1 MGRLAMR
8 LLTATVLG
16 TVCCLSANAAEAQQ
30 APASAPPA
38 SGATRTTATPAA
50 TATGAPAATDNVESA
65 RVHYERGLQLFNE
78 ENYDAALFEFERAYE
93 LAPSYKILY
102 NMGRIQRQQNN
113 YAAAMR
119 SYQRYLKEG
128 GANVPADRRAEIDKE
143 IAVLKPRVAEVS
155 VKVNV
160 DGAYVYADDIPVCTA
175 TIETSCIGTSP
186 LQTPIVLNGGRHKI
200 TASKQGYTT
209 ATALV
214 SVVGSDAVEV
224 KIDLVDL
231 SRPAAERANP
241 WTAPTVIGWT
251 VTGATLVTAGI
262 FGVLSLKAKDD
273 QKTKLTQPNVTTDEL
288 NSARDKTQT
297 LSGVTDALFI
307 STLVFAGVSTYFT
320 FRMVGVNRKNA
331 VGKETAG
338 ALDLHVAPTGM
349 TAVGT
354 F

>member
-1 MGRLAMR
+1 MGRLRMR
-8 LLTATVLG
+8 LVATTLLA
-16 TVCCLSANAAEAQQ
+16 TVCCLSANGAEAQQ
-30 APASAPPA
+30 TPVPAAGAAP
-38 SGATRTTATPAA
+38 TPAA
-50 TATGAPAATDNVESA
+50 PTTGAPTATDNVESA

-119 SYQRYLKEG
+119 SYQRYLREG
-128 GANVPADRRAEIDKE
+128 GASVPTDRRAEIDKE
-143 IAVLKPRVAEVS
+143 ISVLKPRVAEVT
-155 VKVNV
+155 VKVNIE
-160 DGAYVYADDIPVCTA
+160 GAYVYADDIPVCTA
-175 TIETSCIGTSP
+175 TIETSCVGTSP
-186 LQTPIVLNGGRHKI
+186 LLTPLVLNGGRHKI
-200 TASKQGYTT
+200 TASKQGYAI

-224 KIDLVDL
+224 KLELVDL

-241 WTAPTVIGWT
+241 WTPPTVIGWT

-273 QKTKLTQPNVTTDEL
+273 QKTKLAQPNATTDGL

-297 LSGVTDALFI
+297 LAGVTDALFI

-320 FRMVGVNRKNA
+320 FRMAAASRKNA
-331 VGKETAG
+331 AGKETLG
-338 ALDLHVAPTGM
+338 ALELHVAPTGM
-349 TAVGT
+349 AAFGT

>member
-16 TVCCLSANAAEAQQ
+16 TVCCLSANPAEAQQ
-30 APASAPPA
+30 APAPPPPA
-38 SGATRTTATPAA
+38 TAATPTTATPAGP
-50 TATGAPAATDNVESA
+50 TTGAPTAADNVESA

-128 GANVPADRRAEIDKE
+128 GVNVPADRRAEIDKE
-143 IAVLKPRVAEVS
+143 IAILKPRVAEVT

-186 LQTPIVLNGGRHKI
+186 LQTPVVLNGGRHKI

-224 KIDLVDL
+224 KVDLVDL
-231 SRPAAERANP
+231 SRPAVERANP
-241 WTAPTVIGWT
+241 WITPTVIGWT
-251 VTGATLVTAGI
+251 VTGATLVTAGV
-262 FGVLSLKAKDD
+262 FGVLSLKAKSD
-273 QKTKLTQPNVTTDEL
+273 QKSKLADPTSTADVLT
-288 NSARDKTQT
+288 SARDKTQK
-297 LSGVTDALFI
+297 LSGVTDALLI

-320 FRMVGVNRKNA
+320 FRMVGDKRKSA
-331 VGKETAG
+331 AGQETAR
-338 ALDLHVAPTGM
+338 ALDLHVAPTGV
-349 TAVGT
+349 AAFGT